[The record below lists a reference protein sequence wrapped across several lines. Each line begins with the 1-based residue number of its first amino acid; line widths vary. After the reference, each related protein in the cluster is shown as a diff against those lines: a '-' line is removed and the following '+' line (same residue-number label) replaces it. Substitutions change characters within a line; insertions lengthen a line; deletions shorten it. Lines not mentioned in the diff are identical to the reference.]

1 MTTGIFLEYLGEIS
15 TDLIFQ
21 HLTDANQLKPSI
33 EDFRLAFPRGF
44 VAAVQI
50 EQRIYEMP
58 EEKKTALEITQG
70 RMQRAWGIEPP
81 GRKLVGLVL
90 TPKNE

>member
-1 MTTGIFLEYLGEIS
+1 
-15 TDLIFQ
+15 
-21 HLTDANQLKPSI
+21 
-33 EDFRLAFPRGF
+33 
-44 VAAVQI
+44 
-50 EQRIYEMP
+50 MP